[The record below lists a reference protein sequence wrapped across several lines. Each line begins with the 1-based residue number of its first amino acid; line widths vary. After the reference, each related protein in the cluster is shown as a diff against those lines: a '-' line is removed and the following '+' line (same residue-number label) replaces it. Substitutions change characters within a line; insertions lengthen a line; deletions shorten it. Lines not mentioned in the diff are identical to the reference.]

1 MTTAEMN
8 RPPGGA
14 FAALSSRSYR
24 IYLLGQSLANTGTW
38 MQSIA
43 QDWLIFD
50 LTHSST
56 AVGITMALQFLPMLL
71 FGLQAGALAD
81 RIPKRRILFTTQTL
95 NAAATATLA
104 VLTIAGVTKAA
115 DVYAFALVSGMIFA
129 FDVPA
134 RQSFVTEVVPADRL
148 RAAISL
154 TAAVFQATRLIGPA
168 IASLLIVSV
177 GTGWVFAVNAACYI
191 GPTIGLLMLRP
202 ADLRP
207 APPAARARGTVREAV
222 RYVRGRP
229 EVLWTIFLV
238 GMLGTFGLNFPVVL
252 TAMAKS
258 TFGGDA
264 STYGLFNIV
273 LGLGSAAGAVLAGA
287 ASRTRTRTI
296 VGAAAV
302 FGILQAAAALA
313 PGIAVFLVLL
323 AAMGFVN
330 LVCQAMANSSV
341 QLAVDPKLRGRVM
354 GLYMLVFIGGTPVGA
369 PIVGAV
375 TGHYGARA
383 GMLLCGAVPLL
394 AATVTAAALYRSQ
407 QHGSSA
413 RRAADLSR
421 LRQYCVAEMS
431 RIGIR
436 SGTLGVPATGLSV
449 EDARPARV
457 RSRSARHFH
466 VDHGHPSSLTGA
478 TRVPVFPVPERS
490 GLDKGQQVGVERVGV
505 RGQHPVREARVR
517 LQRAV
522 LHQLASPGT
531 RSVVGDNLVAVT
543 VHGQD
548 RHADLL
554 QVLAVVLA
562 DELRDTLVLTLRAA
576 HHALTPPVRDDRLR
590 RLHARLVEIVE
601 RPGRHGPDPDSDDK

>member
-222 RYVRGRP
+222 RYVRVRP

-330 LVCQAMANSSV
+330 LVCQAMANASV
-341 QLAVDPKLRGRVM
+341 QLAVDPELRGRVM

-394 AATVTAAALYRSQ
+394 AATVTAAAL
-407 QHGSSA
+407 SA
-413 RRAADLSR
+413 RRRAPGSTDVTPAPRHARRGQAAGATTRQKIDVQSR
-421 LRQYCVAEMS
+421 DMLLEAGPGGR
-431 RIGIR
+431 RIAPGVTRRRRPGPCDAHPEHRLPPDHQTVGRRHPDGDRRRAARRRIR
-436 SGTLGVPATGLSV
+436 
-449 EDARPARV
+449 
-457 RSRSARHFH
+457 RSARHRPEAAQPQSH
-466 VDHGHPSSLTGA
+466 GNLPPSRGHRRLARRRRRTASQPDHHLLLRHRRPA
-478 TRVPVFPVPERS
+478 PNPR
-490 GLDKGQQVGVERVGV
+490 
-505 RGQHPVREARVR
+505 RVR
-517 LQRAV
+517 LVAGAFEPVAAGPCLRRGPTVTAKP
-522 LHQLASPGT
+522 LSPGCLSQAT
-531 RSVVGDNLVAVT
+531 DA
-543 VHGQD
+543 
-548 RHADLL
+548 A
-554 QVLAVVLA
+554 VLAVGA
-562 DELRDTLVLTLRAA
+562 C
-576 HHALTPPVRDDRLR
+576 
-590 RLHARLVEIVE
+590 
-601 RPGRHGPDPDSDDK
+601 